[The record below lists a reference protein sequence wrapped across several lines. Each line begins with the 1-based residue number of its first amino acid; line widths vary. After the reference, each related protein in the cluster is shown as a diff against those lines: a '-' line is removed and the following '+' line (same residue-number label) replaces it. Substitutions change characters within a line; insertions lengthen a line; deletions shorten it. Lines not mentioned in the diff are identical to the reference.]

1 MDEIEQS
8 RLIESLDLGGGGPRP
23 PLAGECVLVR
33 ELGPGDV
40 GMLRVPGLPSTQPPR
55 ELRIRNSHHLL
66 AQQIAKGHSMAECAL
81 ITGYG
86 IVTISQIKAAPA
98 FQELVAF
105 YQSEADRV
113 FAEGL
118 ERMQALGLSSLD
130 ELQHRLESD
139 PDKWANRELMEL
151 AEMMLIKPRNALG
164 GGGAVLAPGGQ
175 GVNISVHFVRAEHPG
190 AVTIEGTS
198 KRED

>member
-1 MDEIEQS
+1 MDEIEK
-8 RLIESLDLGGGGPRP
+8 RELIGSLDFGPGPRP
-23 PLAGECVLVR
+23 PLAGECLLVR

-40 GMLRVPGLPSTQPPR
+40 ETLRAPGLPATQPPR

-86 IVTISQIKAAPA
+86 IATISQIKAAPA

-139 PDKWANRELMEL
+139 PDAWSNRELMEL
-151 AEMMLIKPRNALG
+151 SELMLIKPRNALG
-164 GGGAVLAPGGQ
+164 GGGALPPGAGGQ
-175 GVNISVHFVRAEHPG
+175 GVSISVNFVQAEHPG